1 MNTVRRIVLVGA
13 LALPSAA
20 IADMSGRARVLSGDT
35 FAIGDDVI
43 RLYGVDAPEPRQTC
57 ERDGVVRSCGA
68 EATGSLRGIIGG
80 NEVRCDEWDRD
91 RYGRI
96 VSVCHVGAVDLG
108 AMMVRIGMAVA
119 YRKFSEAYGEQE
131 QSAKAT
137 ADGLWAGRFVLPW
150 AWRRGER
157 LSAGAGN

>member
-1 MNTVRRIVLVGA
+1 MWFSPLGVVPRRVGRERRPALPLHRPARWATLSAMNTVRRIVLVVA

-80 NEVRCDEWDRD
+80 NEVRCDDGTAIAMAGSSR
-91 RYGRI
+91 
-96 VSVCHVGAVDLG
+96 SVT
-108 AMMVRIGMAVA
+108 
-119 YRKFSEAYGEQE
+119 
-131 QSAKAT
+131 SAPWI
-137 ADGLWAGRFVLPW
+137 WAP
-150 AWRRGER
+150 
-157 LSAGAGN
+157 